1 MSVRVRPLAQ
11 LDFSRRE
18 KPHFTGAFFIDLWGI
33 FWSYFGLGT
42 KWGPTQNDLL
52 KKYLI
57 GTINARILDLSLEG
71 DLCNEKD
78 NFKCYFVNIFN

>member
-1 MSVRVRPLAQ
+1 LRTFQDEKTPAAEGF
-11 LDFSRRE
+11 FSLFYIA
-18 KPHFTGAFFIDLWGI
+18 KLWVE
-33 FWSYFGLGT
+33 FGLGT